1 MKPQNI
7 LLPLRYFLTGFFIV
21 AVVVSAV
28 FLVYIYV
35 VQLDGKTM
43 EKKQAQP
50 SGVSAIV
57 TMPSESSRT
66 PYQMPG
72 LESPEVKLL
81 PEAYTVFIA
90 AYPIRPPAAEEVGRW
105 QEAEY
110 DAAVWAA
117 NRHYSVALG
126 RYATA
131 AEARRFAKEMSDAFE
146 NGYFIGKI
154 R

>member
-1 MKPQNI
+1 MKLQNM
-7 LLPLRYFLTGFFIV
+7 LLPLKFFLTGFFIV

-35 VQLDGKTM
+35 VQLDGKTF
-43 EKKQAQP
+43 EKNPARQEK
-50 SGVSAIV
+50 VSAIV
-57 TMPSESSRT
+57 TMPET
-66 PYQMPG
+66 TAAPYQVPG
-72 LESPEVKLL
+72 LQTPEVKLQ

-90 AYPIRPPAAEEVGRW
+90 AYPVRPPAAEEVGRW
-105 QEAEY
+105 QEAQY

-131 AEARRFAKEMSDAFE
+131 AEARRFAGEMSDAFE

-154 R
+154 K